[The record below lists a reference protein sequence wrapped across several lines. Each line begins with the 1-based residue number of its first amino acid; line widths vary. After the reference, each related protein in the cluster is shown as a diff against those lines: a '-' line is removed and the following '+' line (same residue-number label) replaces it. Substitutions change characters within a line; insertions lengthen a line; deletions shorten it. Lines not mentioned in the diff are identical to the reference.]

1 MYNLEHTIKSKH
13 RSPVSFPIEKSFCV
27 KKVFLQGGVGLVIG
41 KAKSNSRVLLQGDRP
56 MTAVVGLLNL
66 LCPKVEKGVLSF
78 EITNPTEGEIWFKLE
93 IT

>member
-1 MYNLEHTIKSKH
+1 
-13 RSPVSFPIEKSFCV
+13 
-27 KKVFLQGGVGLVIG
+27 
-41 KAKSNSRVLLQGDRP
+41 
-56 MTAVVGLLNL
+56 LNL